1 MASSECLSFLL
12 RNVWDASTTP
22 FRSGGGG
29 HLVVHFPNRDLR
41 RHPREEKLGIREN
54 ENIATRVEKTSLSF
68 PGQFLIIN
76 LSGEEDLEEK
86 LDILVASSC
95 PSSSWSP
102 ARLRV
107 LKIHLLRSLLINLN
121 FLRPPILP
129 LLLQPEW
136 AFQHWLQT
144 TERQSTRQHSRS
156 LHQPRA
162 GARVHQRGICVG
174 SSAFPPLECVMLS
187 LLSWRSLL
195 FSSVEVGAAHAL
207 GIHPSVAETACA
219 TLLASVV
226 AKETRT
232 SSPGISVSDSLCP
245 GAERWRTPSRVQQ
258 ETDGYSVV
266 VKHRGDEGT
275 RMRLPTTRKKD
286 GNAKA
291 QTTSSASCSN
301 LPSAVHDIL
310 SSAAVPGTSH
320 ALPASLCPRVA
331 LMRAI
336 AYWYCLEQ
344 LQLPDPWPS
353 SADADAGRD
362 RWMRPGKPAVS
373 ASLPE
378 QVSAPGTPGSD
389 TFSLSLVGSPSTGS
403 TAAARG
409 FTREGLSGTEE
420 NGTGHSA
427 FGMALEALP
436 VSHSPN
442 DGFSGDYAAY
452 ENAAGIYRG
461 RFRARERNTPSCGS
475 RLLKQLQ
482 DSFDSAMIAVL
493 ERQHESLVQLRERQ
507 STEMEEACGRRE
519 EHVAREASGCSVS
532 GHSVGCPMA
541 RRGVGGQ
548 ETGTVFPDAA
558 ASKKS
563 DRTNGSA
570 GDSAAPEEYANG
582 AEEAPSALGTRETQG
597 AHTLHTYQ
605 AENVGRNQ
613 APAFGQSVKKVL
625 GIAGDQ
631 SIIDR
636 NREEA
641 AAVEALVLQHVS
653 EFELLELHWRAE
665 RALLKQQHL
674 QDLKDVA
681 IDLYLLHK
689 AALEGH
695 DSPLI
700 LPALPSAQESDMLPA
715 DWHSHYRPDN
725 QNVDADL
732 QQKDTE
738 GAAHYRGSKS
748 TGQVLSEGRLVDMS
762 NWWRTKANEGK
773 DGLGEIVPTAGPP
786 VFFSTPVTTLLE
798 GTRFRPTNAASK
810 GEASLSRNGSRVI
823 GAFSDSLPGTGAASH
838 DHNGAFRSGAWQRQP
853 HTLHPVLDIV
863 TPTSLLRRFIEHR
876 RRQQQKDA
884 PQRTRKKL
892 EERRLGEPQGVSVSS
907 SRSND
912 TQPPRSRRH
921 SYSDIVTRSGPVSRE
936 VGARQSRSSSSVLAA
951 GMRPAPSFNH
961 KGDGGNLSSS
971 GTAPEKP
978 IVFTSVVDV
987 DALMGPAAW
996 EAGLRSWPEENLL
1009 MRLKQHAVVPLMFGH
1024 QRKRSFVIRV
1034 CTGNVTDVTEHAS
1047 SANAAGGQ
1055 RSSGAGWSGVEERI
1069 PKKPDDSSCRSG
1081 TGASSSDRL
1090 EHSCGGVVDYLSGMT
1105 AVYDYHATECPSRAE
1120 FFWVDSVRSPLYTR
1134 HYCSDDVITGGPY
1147 PPRIGKSSGVDHAAG
1162 NAGVSSVTLSRQ
1174 VPSSDPAIPTPLSS
1188 SAYAGQAN
1196 SRGRASRQAASE
1208 TEDHR
1213 GGHLLASA
1221 SSRNGCSSF
1230 SLVGPT
1236 PSPLVAIV
1244 LPVTSSLKLQAPAY
1258 QQWRARTAAASDFV
1272 FPGIDE
1278 QHRMLDVYLSRR
1290 KAAQFKERQFCGI
1303 LPSQQG
1309 DATAA
1314 AGQQGAVLSGHK
1326 ASSPALNVGE
1336 IFVSRHSN
1344 NGGVSVVFHLVVSG
1358 TTSSRRSG
1366 EAVDEASPQRSQR
1379 NINQQTGS
1387 PWDITHGVGPTKQS
1401 SGVDSNGGESGVGQA
1416 ERGERVSN
1424 TSLPERQKWDAIGDS
1439 NNLPNNESCLTPA
1452 SARKERVET
1461 NQMDETRQWVT
1472 ASVVEHDASL
1482 PCELQFGLKEILS
1495 VSNTT
1500 GIRTLVMPLLLM
1512 EGGTAD
1518 CSLPFAQLQRRVF
1531 QVLRCVIN
1539 ELRSIADSSDRSPQL
1554 RQVVLVLPQ
1563 QSQQHEAGKGV
1574 AREGDALAGDD
1585 GGECK
1590 AQDQRWIDGILKSTI
1605 NFIRNSTHCCTLV
1618 K

>member
-1 MASSECLSFLL
+1 MASSDCLSFLL
-12 RNVWDASTTP
+12 SNVWNASTTP
-22 FRSGGGG
+22 FRSRGDGNA
-29 HLVVHFPNRDLR
+29 LVVYFPNRDLR
-41 RHPREEKLGIREN
+41 RQPCEEKLANQGN
-54 ENIATRVEKTSLSF
+54 EDRATRVKKTSLLF

-76 LSGEEDLEEK
+76 VSGEEDLEDK

-95 PSSSWSP
+95 PSSSLSP
-102 ARLRV
+102 ARLRA
-107 LKIHLLRSLLINLN
+107 LKIHVLRSLLLNLN

-136 AFQHWLQT
+136 AFQHWLKT
-144 TERQSTRQHSRS
+144 MERQSTRQHSRS
-156 LHQPRA
+156 LHQEGA
-162 GARVHQRGICVG
+162 GARVYQPGVCFG

-207 GIHPSVAETACA
+207 GIHPSAAETASA
-219 TLLASVV
+219 ALLASVF
-226 AKETRT
+226 AEETKT
-232 SSPGISVSDSLCP
+232 SSPGINVSASLCV
-245 GAERWRTPSRVQQ
+245 GAERWCTSSRVQQ
-258 ETDGYSVV
+258 ETGGYSVV
-266 VKHRGDEGT
+266 ANHRAGEGAPI
-275 RMRLPTTRKKD
+275 RAPTTRKND
-286 GNAKA
+286 ANVKA
-291 QTTSSASCSN
+291 HRTSSASCST

-310 SSAAVPGTSH
+310 SSAAVPGASH
-320 ALPASLCPRVA
+320 ALPASLCSRVA

-353 SADADAGRD
+353 SAEADAGRD
-362 RWMRPGKPAVS
+362 RWMRPVKLA
-373 ASLPE
+373 ASESLQE
-378 QVSAPGTPGSD
+378 QVSGAGTPVSD
-389 TFSLSLVGSPSTGS
+389 TFSLSLVGSPSTRS
-403 TAAARG
+403 TVGARR
-409 FTREGLSGTEE
+409 FTLEGLSGTEGY
-420 NGTGHSA
+420 GTGHSA
-427 FGMALEALP
+427 FGMALEASP
-436 VSHSPN
+436 VSCSPSG
-442 DGFSGDYAAY
+442 GFSGDYATY
-452 ENAAGIYRG
+452 DNAAGIYKG
-461 RFRARERNTPSCGS
+461 RFRARERDTPSCGS

-482 DSFDSAMIAVL
+482 DSFDSAMMAVL

-519 EHVAREASGCSVS
+519 EHVTREANGCSVG
-532 GHSVGCPMA
+532 GHTFGCPIA
-541 RRGVGGQ
+541 RKGAGGQ

-563 DRTNGSA
+563 DGTNESDGE
-570 GDSAAPEEYANG
+570 SAAPEEYANW
-582 AEEAPSALGTRETQG
+582 AEEAPAALGARETQG
-597 AHTLHTYQ
+597 VHTLHTCQ
-605 AENVGRNQ
+605 TENVGRNQ
-613 APAFGQSVKKVL
+613 EPAFGQSVKKVL

-636 NREEA
+636 NREEIA
-641 AAVEALVLQHVS
+641 AIEALVLQHVS

-700 LPALPSAQESDMLPA
+700 LPALPSARESDMLPA
-715 DWHSHYRPDN
+715 DWHSHYRSDTE
-725 QNVDADL
+725 NVDADL
-732 QQKDTE
+732 QKDTE
-738 GAAHYRGSKS
+738 GAAHSRGSKT
-748 TGQVLSEGRLVDMS
+748 TGQVLSGGRLVDRS
-762 NWWRTKANEGK
+762 NWRRTKANEGK
-773 DGLGEIVPTAGPP
+773 DGLGESVPTARPP
-786 VFFSTPVTTLLE
+786 LFFSTPVTTFSV
-798 GTRFRPTNAASK
+798 GTPFRPTNVTFK
-810 GEASLSRNGSRVI
+810 GEASFSRNDSRVI
-823 GAFSDSLPGTGAASH
+823 ETFSDSLPGTGAASH
-838 DHNGAFRSGAWQRQP
+838 EHNVAFQSGAWQRHP

-876 RRQQQKDA
+876 RRQQKKDA
-884 PQRTRKKL
+884 PQGTRKRL

-912 TQPPRSRRH
+912 THPPMLRRN
-921 SYSDIVTRSGPVSRE
+921 SYSDIVAGSRPVSRGP
-936 VGARQSRSSSSVLAA
+936 GARQSRSSSSVLMA
-951 GMRPAPSFNH
+951 GVRPAPSFNH
-961 KGDGGNLSSS
+961 KGDGGNPSPS
-971 GTAPEKP
+971 GTAPEEP

-987 DALMGPAAW
+987 DALLGPSAW
-996 EAGLRSWPEENLL
+996 EEGLRTWPEEHLL
-1009 MRLKQHAVVPLMFGH
+1009 MRLKQHAVLPLMFGH

-1034 CTGNVTDVTEHAS
+1034 CTGNVTDVAEHAS

-1055 RSSGAGWSGVEERI
+1055 GYSGAGWSGVEERI
-1069 PKKPDDSSCRSG
+1069 QKKPDDSSCHSG
-1081 TGASSSDRL
+1081 TGASSSDRV
-1090 EHSCGGVVDYLSGMT
+1090 EHSCGGLADYLSGMT
-1105 AVYDYHATECPSRAE
+1105 PVYDYHATECLSRAD
-1120 FFWVDSVRSPLYTR
+1120 FFWVDSVRSPLYAR

-1147 PPRIGKSSGVDHAAG
+1147 PLRVGKSPGVDHSAG
-1162 NAGVSSVTLSRQ
+1162 EAGISSVTLSRLI
-1174 VPSSDPAIPTPLSS
+1174 PSSDSAVPTPLSS

-1196 SRGRASRQAASE
+1196 CRGRASRQAAAE
-1208 TEDHR
+1208 TEDQP
-1213 GGHLLASA
+1213 GGHLLASTL
-1221 SSRNGCSSF
+1221 SRNGCSSF

-1278 QHRMLDVYLSRR
+1278 QHRMLDVHLSRR
-1290 KAAQFKERQFCGI
+1290 KAAQFKERQFCGV
-1303 LPSQQG
+1303 LPSQQR
-1309 DATAA
+1309 DATAG
-1314 AGQQGAVLSGHK
+1314 AGEQGAVLSGHK

-1358 TTSSRRSG
+1358 TTNSRGSG
-1366 EAVDEASPQRSQR
+1366 EAVDEASPQRSHR
-1379 NINQQTGS
+1379 KVNHQTGS
-1387 PWDITHGVGPTKQS
+1387 SWDITHDIGPTKQS
-1401 SGVDSNGGESGVGQA
+1401 SGVDSNGEESGVGQA
-1416 ERGERVSN
+1416 QHGERVSN
-1424 TSLPERQKWDAIGDS
+1424 TNLPERQKLDASGGS

-1452 SARKERVET
+1452 SPRKEKVET

-1472 ASVVEHDASL
+1472 ASVIEHDASL

-1495 VSNTT
+1495 VSSTT

-1539 ELRSIADSSDRSPQL
+1539 ELRSIADSSDCSPQL

-1563 QSQQHEAGKGV
+1563 QSQQHEACKSV
-1574 AREGDALAGDD
+1574 AREGDASAGDD
-1585 GGECK
+1585 GGECR